1 MGQWK
6 CSSAKE
12 GQSQYRQSFCQA
24 NYPGNELVFFLE
36 ISRSHVLGFSRSH
49 VLTFSLPYVLA
60 RQIFPL
66 SASLFER
73 REGYLFPFFGYV
85 VYSNHVSVISWLFLH
100 FLPVNSPL
108 SNVIKTSLQCHPCL
122 RPPPP
127 PLAGVKQRDGSYWRI
142 PLEGRYLTLSL
153 FRTGDA
159 IISVSIRSLC
169 ASEDILDKRT
179 SIRTS
184 KPSVLVMFMSRL
196 PSNTHMLAALA
207 LF

>member
-1 MGQWK
+1 MNLF
-6 CSSAKE
+6 
-12 GQSQYRQSFCQA
+12 SFWRYCV
-24 NYPGNELVFFLE
+24 LTFL
-36 ISRSHVLGFSRSH
+36 GSH

-60 RQIFPL
+60 RQIFLL

-73 REGYLFPFFGYV
+73 RAGYLFPFFGYV
-85 VYSNHVSVISWLFLH
+85 VYSNHVSVTSWLFLH

-127 PLAGVKQRDGSYWRI
+127 AGVKQRDGSYWRI

-179 SIRTS
+179 SITTS

-196 PSNTHMLAALA
+196 PSNTHMLASLA